1 MFPRPIAE
9 PKQQRMYCELLA
21 KVDLRSFGIEEDA
34 AAEEVVGMTPS
45 LDAAAEPVPRI
56 HHFGMLARPYVLV
69 RVLARAP
76 VGRE

>member
-45 LDAAAEPVPRI
+45 LDAAAEPVPRL
-56 HHFGMLARPYVLV
+56 HHFGMFARPCVFSFVCL
-69 RVLARAP
+69 RAL
-76 VGRE
+76 RQSE